1 MRKGLFIG
9 MLIGALLLL
18 AACGSS
24 SGGKPSADVKAADD
38 LALQY
43 VQASVDGDDELF
55 RKILSPEEPHYQILE
70 KDEHTFPGRFKE
82 IGKRYSIYRFEKE
95 PTEKGELHYE
105 VLYYLP
111 NHNGNAKKWLEMKKE
126 QGTWKIHELEAEE
139 AEQKVENPKDGVYIH
154 KYVKEGEG

>member
-43 VQASVDGDDELF
+43 VHAAVEGNDELF
-55 RKILSPEEPHYQILE
+55 RKILSPSDSHYKILE
-70 KDEHTFPGRFKE
+70 KNYHANPGFIEKMGE
-82 IGKRYSIYRFEKE
+82 RYSIYRFEKE
-95 PTEKGELHYE
+95 PTKQGSLHYI
-105 VLYYLP
+105 VVYYMA
-111 NHNGNAKKWLEMKKE
+111 NHDGDAKDYLEMKKE
-126 QGTWKIHELEAEE
+126 KGEWKIRELKAEE

-154 KYVKEGEG
+154 KYVREGEG